1 MNAEVAAEVSAACDN
16 PVPSAEELT
25 SSRGVLAFIEFVA
38 FQVCFHSERHLQV
51 RAEVC
56 RQRIFYTNVR
66 PWMYK
71 YCFSKEGAIYAQSL
85 LL

>member
-1 MNAEVAAEVSAACDN
+1 MNAEVAAAVSADGDN

-25 SSRGVLAFIEFVA
+25 FSRGVLAFIKFVA
-38 FQVCFHSERHLQV
+38 FQVCFHGERRLQV
-51 RAEVC
+51 RTDVC

-71 YCFSKEGAIYAQSL
+71 HCFSKEGAIYAQSL